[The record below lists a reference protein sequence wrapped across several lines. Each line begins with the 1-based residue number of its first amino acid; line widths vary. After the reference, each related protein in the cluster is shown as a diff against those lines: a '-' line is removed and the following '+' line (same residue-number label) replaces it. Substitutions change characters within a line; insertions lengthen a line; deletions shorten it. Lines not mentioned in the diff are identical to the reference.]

1 MNPPTEQLIRD
12 YLNRLSVA
20 ARTKLGFRERQAL
33 LDRTRMQIEMDCGG
47 LSTASAEQVRK
58 ALAGLGDPMAI
69 VEAEYA
75 RIVAELASPRQ
86 LQVTAASAAAQA
98 AAPMSAPVS
107 EPAGP
112 AGAPEPDPVPEPTGT
127 GGHQDASST
136 PLAAGRSA
144 ASRPAAGRPA
154 ASGRLTGVAGATG
167 GVLWRLADAAAALV
181 RHRPLEAAA
190 LVLLGIGGAAFP
202 PVWLLGAVLVMTSK
216 KWDLHDKWVGL
227 VAPVLLVISGTAL
240 VVVLGGEHP
249 SLASYAWEAWLG
261 AGRIGRIVALLG
273 AGYLLWRLRRGPRDP
288 RQPPWNTPHRTG

>member
-69 VEAEYA
+69 VEVEYD

-86 LQVTAASAAAQA
+86 LQVTAAGAVDPAAG
-98 AAPMSAPVS
+98 PMSAPVP
-107 EPAGP
+107 EPAG
-112 AGAPEPDPVPEPTGT
+112 GPEPDPVPEPAGS
-127 GGHQDASST
+127 GGRQDTSST
-136 PLAAGRSA
+136 PR
-144 ASRPAAGRPA
+144 AAGRPRA
-154 ASGRLTGVAGATG
+154 PARLTGVAGTTR
-167 GVLWRLADAAAALV
+167 GVLWRLMDATAALV

-190 LVLLGIGGAAFP
+190 LVLLGVGGAAFP

-216 KWDLHDKWVGL
+216 KWDLHDKWIGL

-261 AGRIGRIVALLG
+261 AGRIGRVVALVG
-273 AGYLLWRLRRGPRDP
+273 AGYLLWRLQRGPRDP